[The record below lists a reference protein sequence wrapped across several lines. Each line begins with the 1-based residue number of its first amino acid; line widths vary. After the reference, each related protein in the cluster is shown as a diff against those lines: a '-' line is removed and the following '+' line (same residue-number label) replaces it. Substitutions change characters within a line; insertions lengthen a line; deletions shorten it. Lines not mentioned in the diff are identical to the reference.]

1 MLRDLVIARLKA
13 QVPALKR
20 VGMAIDLAAAKADIS
35 VAFPRAYVMTL
46 GENGGTSRYLS
57 GAVAQKRSVRIGVVL
72 MVKNVRDNVGAATTS
87 DMDALRQVTDAALF
101 GWGADDAHSPL
112 IFMRGSLLGLAEGE
126 LWWQDEYTTEFDRR

>member
-72 MVKNVRDNVGAATTS
+72 MVKNVRDNVGTATAS
-87 DMDALRQVTDAALF
+87 DMDALRQVTDSALF

-112 IFMRGSLLGLAEGE
+112 IFARGSLLGLAEGE